1 MVLCCCTTASST
13 STDLILEALCK
24 GPQYSAHSKVGFHAQ
39 QAADTIKDEAS
50 KGTRS
55 SQVNTVHPRN
65 TLTHGN
71 SAMILVRLANNA
83 IAPIVSNRSYIAPAN
98 RGNATAKVDRRA
110 LLLAMANAA
119 IVNVDVNTK

>member
-1 MVLCCCTTASST
+1 
-13 STDLILEALCK
+13 
-24 GPQYSAHSKVGFHAQ
+24 
-39 QAADTIKDEAS
+39 
-50 KGTRS
+50 
-55 SQVNTVHPRN
+55 
-65 TLTHGN
+65 
-71 SAMILVRLANNA
+71 MILVRLANNA